1 MLPMVATP
9 ATVCFASLASRVSV
23 WLSPPKGMWMLITG
37 DTFMRKSTMAAA
49 TCESGLLSLMLASV
63 PSRVSEIV
71 RACCCEIA

>member
-1 MLPMVATP
+1 
-9 ATVCFASLASRVSV
+9 
-23 WLSPPKGMWMLITG
+23 MLITG